1 MEKFKQYLKAAGKAL
16 FRFALHYP
24 LAVAGTVLLVLLAI
38 FLAAFGQKFQIGGLI
53 GSLWGKKNPDLRPIP
68 PPDRKDDKGN
78 PILPGQPDD
87 KGFVQ
92 APVSTEIKKPGIF
105 SDPNVVVVIH
115 PSQGEIKIP
124 LPTGVKN
131 SHVSEVTIISPS
143 VVEIKSND
151 KGIEKK
157 DLLDLKELLK

>member
-1 MEKFKQYLKAAGKAL
+1 MEKFKQYLKALGLSIFK
-16 FRFALHYP
+16 FAVRYP
-24 LAVAGTVLLVLLAI
+24 LAIAATVLLVLLAI

-53 GSLWGKKNPDLRPIP
+53 GSLWGKKSPDLRPIP

-78 PILPGQPDD
+78 PILPGQSDD

-92 APVSTEIKKPGIF
+92 APVSTEIKKSGIF
-105 SDPNVVVVIH
+105 SDPNVVIVTH

-131 SHVSEVTIISPS
+131 KDVSEVTIISPN
-143 VVEIKSND
+143 VVEVKSND
-151 KGIEKK
+151 KGISKIDLLHLK
-157 DLLDLKELLK
+157 DLL